1 AKVAYYNNVISD
13 MFENEDV
20 TTWGIDPSGD
30 VSERAARTL
39 DFINNKLSN
48 YFDIK
53 DIPIPEGDASGCIWV
68 YLKDGSRLSVY
79 QNSSG
84 PLYIRY
90 HNPTESVAHIDIY
103 KEIWN
108 DGRIR
113 TLNLDH

>member
-53 DIPIPEGDASGCIWV
+53 DIDNPEGDANGCVWV
-68 YLKDGSRLSVY
+68 YLKDGSRVSVW
-79 QNSSG
+79 QSTGG

-90 HNPTESVAHIDIY
+90 HNPTENNSNIDIN

-113 TLNLDH
+113 DV